1 VAAKLEKQ
9 TGQSFPGISRA
20 MLISCLFRM
29 LSQQIV
35 IVIMVIRGSSV
46 SSPWW
51 GTSVQEKAN
60 YLLNS
65 SETNL
70 KCFVLSNV
78 LHMLVAQCTQI
89 AKAIL

>member
-1 VAAKLEKQ
+1 
-9 TGQSFPGISRA
+9 
-20 MLISCLFRM
+20 
-29 LSQQIV
+29 
-35 IVIMVIRGSSV
+35 MVIRGSSV